1 MRAVT
6 TNIVET
12 VNGLIE
18 GVVAPALRVFKGI
31 PFAAPPVG
39 ELRWRAPQ
47 PVASWTGVRR
57 ADRFGSAPIQPLI
70 PNDAIMRQ
78 FSFATPPECGISED
92 CLYLNV
98 WTPTIAGPHPVVVWL
113 YGGGHRL
120 GSGSHPSSDG
130 AALARQGVVV
140 VSLNYR
146 VGALGYLAHPALTE
160 EAGVSGNYAGLDI
173 IAALQWV
180 QRNIAAFGGDPA
192 CVTLFG
198 QSAGAAHLH
207 VLMASPLAR
216 GLFHRAIA
224 HSGGRARGGLLGGKM
239 PSLAEAEEKGAQLL
253 QELGARSLRELRNLP
268 ADVMTGPPR
277 FWNII
282 QDGTLLPD
290 TVDAIFAAGAQA
302 DIPLITGFNTED
314 GTPYPVHEI
323 ETAAKFASYARQQ
336 FGDSAAEFTRLY
348 DGDNDLAAHAASFSY
363 RRDAA
368 FGYQAWRWAKTQQA
382 TAKSAVRMF
391 LFDRAPPVPP
401 GRCFREA
408 LPPGGYGA
416 YHGAEIWY
424 AFDNLAAQNWPWQP
438 EDHALAANFTAYY
451 AAFAASGDPNRDGL
465 PAWPLYDPDNN
476 QVLRLGDTI
485 RAAPLPNLAAMQFIE
500 ARLAAG

>member
-1 MRAVT
+1 M
-6 TNIVET
+6 IEIDS
-12 VNGLIE
+12 GLIE
-18 GVVAPALRVFKGI
+18 GVEEPGLVIFRGI

-47 PVASWTGVRR
+47 PVAPWTGVKR
-57 ADRFGSAPIQPLI
+57 ADRYGSAPIQPLI

-98 WTPTIAGPHPVVVWL
+98 WAPSTPGPHPVVVWL

-120 GSGSHPSSDG
+120 GSGSHPASDG
-130 AALARQGVVV
+130 AALARLGTVV
-140 VSLNYR
+140 VSPNYR
-146 VGALGYLAHPALTE
+146 VGALGYLAHAALTAE
-160 EAGVSGNYAGLDI
+160 SGSSGNYAGLDI
-173 IAALQWV
+173 IAALEWV

-207 VLMASPLAR
+207 VLMASPKAR
-216 GLFHRAIA
+216 GLFHRAIG

-239 PSLAEAEEKGAQLL
+239 LTLPEAEEAGARLL
-253 QELGARSLRELRNLP
+253 QEQGARDLRQLRNLP
-268 ADVMTGPPR
+268 ADVMAGPPR

-282 QDGTLLPD
+282 QDGLVLPA
-290 TVDAIFAAGAQA
+290 TVDEIFAAGEQA
-302 DIPLITGFNTED
+302 DIPLITGFNSED

-323 ETAAKFASYARQQ
+323 
-336 FGDSAAEFTRLY
+336 DSAAKLQSYAAKQFGGDAAEFVQIY
-348 DGDNDLAAHAASFSY
+348 QGDNDFAAYAASFTY
-363 RRDAA
+363 RRDAG
-368 FGYQAWRWAKTQQA
+368 FGYQAWRWAKQHRQ
-382 TAKSAVRMF
+382 TAKSPAWMF
-391 LFDRAPPVPP
+391 LFDRAPPVPE

-424 AFDNLAAQNWPWQP
+424 AFNNLAARDWPWQAQ
-438 EDHALAANFTAYY
+438 DRALAAAFIASY
-451 AAFAASGDPNRDGL
+451 AAFAAGGDPG
-465 PAWPLYDPDNN
+465 PAWPRFDADSNRA
-476 QVLRLGDTI
+476 LRLGSAIEAVT
-485 RAAPLPNLAAMQFIE
+485 LPNLAALQFIE
-500 ARLAAG
+500 AHP

>member
-1 MRAVT
+1 M
-6 TNIVET
+6 
-12 VNGLIE
+12 IE
-18 GVVAPALRVFKGI
+18 IDSGQLEGIEQPELTIYRGI

-47 PVASWTGVRR
+47 PVTPWHGVLT
-57 ADRFGSAPIQPLI
+57 ADRFGSAPIQPLL

-98 WTPTIAGPHPVVVWL
+98 WTPNAAGPHPVIVWL

-130 AALARQGVVV
+130 AALARLGLVV

-160 EAGVSGNYAGLDI
+160 ESGTSGNYASLDI

-180 QRNIAAFGGDPA
+180 QRNIAAFGGDPGR
-192 CVTLFG
+192 VTLFG

-207 VLMASPLAR
+207 VLMASPQAR

-239 PSLAEAEEKGAQLL
+239 LVLAEAEEKGARLL
-253 QELGARSLRELRNLP
+253 AELGARDLRQLRNLP
-268 ADVMTGPPR
+268 ADVMGGPPR

-282 QDGTLLPD
+282 QDGKLLPA
-290 TVDAIFAAGAQA
+290 TVDEIFAAGEQA
-302 DIPLITGFNTED
+302 DIPLITGFNAED

-323 ETAAKFASYARQQ
+323 DSAAKLASYAEQQ
-336 FGDSAAEFTRLY
+336 FGADAAEFVRIYQGVSDSGAL
-348 DGDNDLAAHAASFSY
+348 AASFTY
-363 RRDAA
+363 RRDSA
-368 FGYQAWRWAKTQQA
+368 FAYQAWRWAKLHRQR
-382 TAKSAVRMF
+382 AKSPVWMF
-391 LFDRAPPVPP
+391 LFDRAPPVAP

-424 AFDNLAAQNWPWQP
+424 AFNTLQANAWPWQP
-438 EDHALAANFTAYY
+438 KDHALAAAFTAAY
-451 AAFAASGDPNRDGL
+451 AAFAANGDPGAEWPRFETASNR
-465 PAWPLYDPDNN
+465 A
-476 QVLRLGDTI
+476 LRWGDTI
-485 RAAPLPNLAAMQFIE
+485 EPVTLPNLPALQFIE
-500 ARLAAG
+500 AHP